1 MTKVRAR
8 LARREENRF
17 ATGECFMNRLD
28 VRGLRGPRSILAI
41 RRRLLELD
49 GGALLEV
56 IADDPALV
64 SDLPAFCSQSG
75 HRLVMAQEK
84 DGRLNFLVAAR
95 ETRNSSQD
103 RPVETSYCVSA
114 AC

>member
-1 MTKVRAR
+1 M
-8 LARREENRF
+8 LEEKKNRI

-56 IADDPALV
+56 IADDPDLV
-64 SDLPAFCSQSG
+64 SDLPAFCRQSG

-84 DGRLNFLVAAR
+84 DGRLNFLLAAR
-95 ETRNSSQD
+95 EAGKAAEDLRAE
-103 RPVETSYCVSA
+103 PPYCISA